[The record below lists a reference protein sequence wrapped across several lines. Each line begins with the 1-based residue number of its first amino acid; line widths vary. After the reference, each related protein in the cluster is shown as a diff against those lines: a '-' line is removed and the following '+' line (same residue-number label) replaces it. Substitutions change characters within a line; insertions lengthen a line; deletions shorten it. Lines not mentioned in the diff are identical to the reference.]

1 MTCLAVIAA
10 VLVVGCSAQHDSAS
24 TNSSPPTGAQ
34 PIVPSPSAVLP
45 SRRVETVLA
54 QPIDS
59 DISDV
64 SLSERHR
71 VVRADDTSIVISRE
85 GYYGRDMRFKL
96 FLDPGSR
103 KLIKQVDLPPDA
115 GLDSIPHHEAA
126 AALGLPE
133 SVVLALKERDP
144 RPPSEG
150 ALDAHL
156 PRALRD
162 HPMPSSSYADF
173 ARARPE
179 RVEDGYGPE
188 SEIGEMPGPLQM
200 DGPRIWFGKTFYDG
214 EGSSGVG
221 GVGYFD
227 TVESTFTF
235 LKIPELAAWS
245 VSSLLLDDQTLW
257 IGLVRHPEGTDYGGG
272 LLRHDLKTG
281 ATKKYP
287 VDEVILRMKRWNGRT
302 YLATTNGASVIEGD
316 RLMARYLVEP
326 DLNGKLVVVR
336 FNP

>member
-1 MTCLAVIAA
+1 MKCLAVIAA
-10 VLVVGCSAQHDSAS
+10 VLVVAGCSAPNDAAS
-24 TNSSPPTGAQ
+24 TNSSPPTVVQA
-34 PIVPSPSAVLP
+34 PAV
-45 SRRVETVLA
+45 TVYDN
-54 QPIDS
+54 PIDP
-59 DISDV
+59 DIATLTERDV
-64 SLSERHR
+64 PGHR
-71 VVRADDTSIVISRE
+71 VVRADSTSIVISRE
-85 GYYGRDMRFKL
+85 GNYGFPDMSFKL
-96 FLDPGSR
+96 FLDPGSK
-103 KLIKQVDLPPDA
+103 KLIKQIDFSPHA
-115 GLDSIPHHEAA
+115 GLDSIPDHEAA

-133 SVVLALKERDP
+133 SVVIALKERDP
-144 RPPSEG
+144 RPAIEG
-150 ALDAHL
+150 PLDAHL
-156 PRALRD
+156 PQALRD

-179 RVEDGYGPE
+179 RVENGYDPE

-214 EGSSGVG
+214 EGLSGVG

-227 TVESTFTF
+227 TVKSTYTF

-257 IGLVRHPEGTDYGGG
+257 IGLVGHPEGADYSGG

-281 ATKKYP
+281 ATKKYS
-287 VDEVILRMKRWNGRT
+287 VDEVILRIKRWNGRS

-326 DLNGKLVVVR
+326 DLNGKLIVVR